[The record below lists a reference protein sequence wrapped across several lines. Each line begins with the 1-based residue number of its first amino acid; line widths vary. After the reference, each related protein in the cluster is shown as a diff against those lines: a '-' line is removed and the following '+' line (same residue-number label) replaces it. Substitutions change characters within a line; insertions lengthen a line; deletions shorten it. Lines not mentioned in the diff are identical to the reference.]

1 MGRRLG
7 FAAAAAVV
15 GMTLAGSAAAHHSS
29 AMFDAN
35 RTVTLSGTVRMLQWT
50 SPHCW
55 LQVLVPSDNGVA
67 EWSIEMA
74 APFEMMRRG
83 WKPVT
88 VRPGDKISVVANP
101 ARDGSNGAMFIS
113 ATGVDGHALGQ
124 SK

>member
-1 MGRRLG
+1 MPGVWR
-7 FAAAAAVV
+7 FAAAATAVV
-15 GMTLAGSAAAHHSS
+15 MMAAGQAAAHHSS

-35 RTVTLSGTVRMLQWT
+35 RTVTLAGTVRLLQWN

-55 LQVLVPSDNGVA
+55 LQVLVPSDAGVA

-83 WKPVT
+83 WKPST
-88 VRPGDKISVVANP
+88 VHPGDKITVVANP
-101 ARDGSNGAMFIS
+101 ARDGANGAMFIS
-113 ATGVDGHALGQ
+113 ATGSDGHALGQ